1 VKRKQFIGIDLMGSD
16 NAPAALMS
24 AAAALSPFLPTHIE
38 LIAIG
43 TPDCEKEAKSH
54 GLRFHSAREAIGME
68 ESPLLA
74 LRRKKQSSLCI
85 GLRLLKEG
93 KLDAFVS
100 AGNTG
105 ALVSASK
112 MILGTFRDISRPA
125 LLALMPTK
133 KRPVAVLDVGAN
145 LQAKAAQ
152 LVQFAHL
159 GAAYQIARGILEPRI
174 GILNIGSEASKGTS
188 EIRLAY
194 KELSKLYRTRPQTWK
209 YGTAD
214 TCQSS
219 GVRALTREAAPQN
232 FWSERA
238 TIAERQ
244 GASENEN
251 YEAKP
256 TQPDSK
262 FVAEFGIPSFAGN
275 IEGKS
280 VFDGEVDVLVTDG
293 FTGNVFLKTAEGI
306 ASLVLDRLHSH
317 IPAGTL
323 KEIAVHL
330 NDLQRHL
337 HYAEHPG
344 ALLCGVKGTVVKCH
358 GYSTPE
364 AFANGIRGAVE
375 FASCHFIDI
384 LKNQLLNLKN

>member
-1 VKRKQFIGIDLMGSD
+1 MGSD
-16 NAPAALMS
+16 NAPAALLS
-24 AAAALSPFLPTHIE
+24 AAASLLPFLPPYIE

-43 TPDCEKEAKSH
+43 TPDCEKDAKSL
-54 GLRFHSAREAIGME
+54 GLSFHPARESIGME
-68 ESPLLA
+68 ENPLLA
-74 LRRKKQSSLCI
+74 LRRKKQASLCV
-85 GLRLLKEG
+85 GLRLLKED
-93 KLDAFVS
+93 KLGAFVS

-112 MILGTFRDISRPA
+112 MILGTFPDISRPA

-159 GAAYQIARGILEPRI
+159 GAAYQKARGIENPRV

-194 KELSKLYRTRPQTWK
+194 KELSKR
-209 YGTAD
+209 
-214 TCQSS
+214 S
-219 GVRALTREAAPQN
+219 
-232 FWSERA
+232 F
-238 TIAERQ
+238 
-244 GASENEN
+244 
-251 YEAKP
+251 
-256 TQPDSK
+256 
-262 FVAEFGIPSFAGN
+262 FAGN

-280 VFDGEVDVLVTDG
+280 VFDGDVDVLVTDG

-306 ASLVLDRLHSH
+306 ASLVLDRLHAR
-317 IPAGTL
+317 IPATAL
-323 KEIAVHL
+323 KDIQVHL
-330 NDLQRHL
+330 DDLQRHL
-337 HYAEHPG
+337 HYAQHPG

-364 AFANGIRGAVE
+364 AFANGIRGAIE
-375 FASCHFIDI
+375 FASSRFIEI
-384 LKNQLLNLKN
+384 LQTQLLAGID

>member
-1 VKRKQFIGIDLMGSD
+1 MGSD
-16 NAPAALMS
+16 NAPAALLS
-24 AAAALSPFLPTHIE
+24 AAASLSPFLPSHVE
-38 LIAIG
+38 LFAIG
-43 TPDCEKEAKSH
+43 TPDCEKSAKSH
-54 GLRFHSAREAIGME
+54 GLFFHAAQEAIGME
-68 ESPLLA
+68 ESPLLS
-74 LRRKKQSSLCI
+74 LRRKKQASLCV

-112 MILGTFRDISRPA
+112 MILGTFPHISRPA

-159 GAAYQIARGILEPRI
+159 GAAYQKARGIAVPRI
-174 GILNIGSEASKGTS
+174 GLLNIGSEASKGTS

-194 KELSKLYRTRPQTWK
+194 KELAKLP
-209 YGTAD
+209 A
-214 TCQSS
+214 
-219 GVRALTREAAPQN
+219 
-232 FWSERA
+232 
-238 TIAERQ
+238 
-244 GASENEN
+244 
-251 YEAKP
+251 
-256 TQPDSK
+256 
-262 FVAEFGIPSFAGN
+262 FAGN

-306 ASLVLDRLHSH
+306 TSLILDRLHAR
-317 IPAGTL
+317 IPLSELQDIRA
-323 KEIAVHL
+323 HL
-330 NDLQRHL
+330 EDLQRHL

-344 ALLCGVKGTVVKCH
+344 ALLCGVKGAVVKCH

-364 AFANGIRGAVE
+364 AFANGIRGAIE
-375 FASCHFIDI
+375 FASCRFIEI
-384 LKNQLLNLKN
+384 VKKQL